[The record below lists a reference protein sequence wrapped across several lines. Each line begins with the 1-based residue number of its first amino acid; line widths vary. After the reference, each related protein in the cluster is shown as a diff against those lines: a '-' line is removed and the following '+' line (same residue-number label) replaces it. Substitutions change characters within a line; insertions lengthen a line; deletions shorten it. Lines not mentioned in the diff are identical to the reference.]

1 MSCSRYN
8 AHAEECTGV
17 QQATQALVERTKV
30 HQAAPVVNRS
40 TFHCPLC
47 PDRNMD
53 RAALL
58 KHFESKHRRA
68 AGVCPICAVMPW
80 GDPNYVSQDLYGHMK
95 LRHKFDYDTYTDFA
109 EQEEAMLRKVMED
122 SLNQ

>member
-1 MSCSRYN
+1 
-8 AHAEECTGV
+8 
-17 QQATQALVERTKV
+17 
-30 HQAAPVVNRS
+30 
-40 TFHCPLC
+40 
-47 PDRNMD
+47 MD

-68 AGVCPICAVMPW
+68 PGVCPICAVMPW
-80 GDPNYVSQDLYGHMK
+80 GDANYVSQDLYGHMK

-122 SLNQ
+122 SLHQS